1 MIAASMG
8 FAEVVSLLL
17 SLDSTDRN
25 CTDEHQETA
34 LYKSVIKSFGKVF
47 KVLVEDDRC
56 RNGAKTFNNGAGN
69 IVDAC
74 CLSACPEIWD
84 WLKVNGERVWEPPED
99 ATYSFEVG
107 MRIMDDGKL
116 KEDRVYCMDVYK
128 AMVGWAEG
136 EEGGEEEEEED
147 KEEERAKK
155 KEA

>member
-107 MRIMDDGKL
+107 RGLWTMESLFILSLFKINVNLNVFPRRCQHEHSRTVL
-116 KEDRVYCMDVYK
+116 SCVLRWSQCQQESN
-128 AMVGWAEG
+128 
-136 EEGGEEEEEED
+136 
-147 KEEERAKK
+147 
-155 KEA
+155 